1 MTRSPI
7 EGDDLDR
14 RNLTDPIHL
23 GGVVEVT
30 VDEDIDAVLELAT
43 DAVGTSV
50 CVEVATQVLIDCS
63 TFWSRH
69 SDKKGTSLTAHIRV
83 ARSVTK

>member
-1 MTRSPI
+1 M
-7 EGDDLDR
+7 DR

-23 GGVVEVT
+23 GRVVEVT
-30 VDEDIDAVLELAT
+30 VDEDVDAVLELAT

-50 CVEVATQVLIDCS
+50 CVEVATQVLIFAQRS
-63 TFWSRH
+63 GPYTQT
-69 SDKKGTSLTAHIRV
+69 KKGTSLTAHIRV

>member
-1 MTRSPI
+1 MYFSSPCGMTRSRI

-30 VDEDIDAVLELAT
+30 VDENVDAVLELAT

-50 CVEVATQVLIDCS
+50 CRGL
-63 TFWSRH
+63 H
-69 SDKKGTSLTAHIRV
+69 SGPH
-83 ARSVTK
+83 